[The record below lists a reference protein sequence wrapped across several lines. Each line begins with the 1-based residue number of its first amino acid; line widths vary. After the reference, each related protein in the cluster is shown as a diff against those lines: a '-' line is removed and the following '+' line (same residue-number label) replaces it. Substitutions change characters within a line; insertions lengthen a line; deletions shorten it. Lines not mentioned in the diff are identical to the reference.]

1 MTANKSQQKIH
12 DSFIKQAMSK
22 PKVAREFFE
31 VYLPANIR
39 AKVDLTTLQP
49 QKESFIEKTL
59 GISYVDMLF
68 KVNFGE
74 EEGYLYL
81 LLEQQSQPDRMMALR
96 LHKYMLHI
104 CSNHIEKHQGAKYLP
119 LVYPL
124 VFYTGKARY
133 NAPLTIWD
141 LFKETELAKS
151 FFVEP
156 FKLIELHKIEDDELR
171 KHVWSG
177 TMAFIMKHIFARDI
191 LPFLRVIAPLLK
203 EIGEQNI
210 IYIEN
215 VLWYLLEKAE
225 SSSVEK
231 VIDFFKEIVPEEKRG
246 EIMTLGEQLIEKG
259 RAEALKALDQIA
271 LEKLQEGEAKGEKN
285 KSIAVSK
292 KMLAAGFD
300 INAVSKMTDLSVDEL
315 KNLIH

>member
-141 LFKETELAKS
+141 LFKEAELAKS

-215 VLWYLLEKAE
+215 VLWYILEKAE

-285 KSIAVSK
+285 KSIAVAK

>member
-1 MTANKSQQKIH
+1 M
-12 DSFIKQAMSK
+12 
-22 PKVAREFFE
+22 
-31 VYLPANIR
+31 
-39 AKVDLTTLQP
+39 
-49 QKESFIEKTL
+49 
-59 GISYVDMLF
+59 
-68 KVNFGE
+68 
-74 EEGYLYL
+74 
-81 LLEQQSQPDRMMALR
+81 
-96 LHKYMLHI
+96 
-104 CSNHIEKHQGAKYLP
+104 
-119 LVYPL
+119 
-124 VFYTGKARY
+124 
-133 NAPLTIWD
+133 
-141 LFKETELAKS
+141 
-151 FFVEP
+151 
-156 FKLIELHKIEDDELR
+156 HKIEDDELR

-285 KSIAVSK
+285 KSIAVAK
-292 KMLAAGFD
+292 KMSAAGFD